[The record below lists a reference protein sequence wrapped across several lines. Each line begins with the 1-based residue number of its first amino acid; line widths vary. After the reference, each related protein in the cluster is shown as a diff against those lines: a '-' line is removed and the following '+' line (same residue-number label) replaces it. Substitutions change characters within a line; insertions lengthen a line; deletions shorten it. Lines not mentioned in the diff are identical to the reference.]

1 MSGPDQNERID
12 ALETRIAFQDQTIEE
27 LNATLTEQWKVIDL
41 LTKKLAMLEEQVRS
55 GSFIADPATER
66 PPPHY

>member
-1 MSGPDQNERID
+1 MTDLTERLE

-27 LNATLTEQWKVIDL
+27 LNATITAQWRQIDL
-41 LTKKLAMLEEQVRS
+41 LTRKLDTIEQQLRS
-55 GSFIADPATER
+55 GVQIADPSAEQ

>member
-1 MSGPDQNERID
+1 MPSPDQNERID

-27 LNATLTEQWKVIDL
+27 LNAALTEQWKVIDL

-55 GSFIADPATER
+55 GTFIADPATER

>member
-1 MSGPDQNERID
+1 MSSAEHNERIE
-12 ALETRIAFQDQTIEE
+12 ALETRVAYQDQTIEE
-27 LNATLTEQWKVIDL
+27 LNAALTAQWQSIDL

-55 GSFIADPATER
+55 GSYIADPATER

>member
-1 MSGPDQNERID
+1 MTGPDQSERID
-12 ALETRIAFQDQTIEE
+12 ALETRIAYQDQIIED
-27 LNATLTEQWKVIDL
+27 LNTALTDQWKTIDL

-55 GSFIADPATER
+55 GNYIADPATER